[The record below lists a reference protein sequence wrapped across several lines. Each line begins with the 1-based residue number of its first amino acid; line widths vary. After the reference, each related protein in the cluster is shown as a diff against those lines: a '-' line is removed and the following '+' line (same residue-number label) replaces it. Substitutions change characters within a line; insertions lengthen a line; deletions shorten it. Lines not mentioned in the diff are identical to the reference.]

1 MRVFFAFELNNEDKE
16 YIHIIQNKMKATVN
30 SGNFTEK
37 NNFHITLRFI
47 GEINEEKIGSLLEV
61 LDDIAAN
68 AKPLVFNLNKIGM
81 FDKKGKK
88 TIWMGSESNEVLNDI
103 YIDIEK
109 LITDKNFDKEDK
121 VFLPHITLVR
131 SARIKDCKDIELI
144 DIHKEIKISSI
155 SLMESKRVE
164 GVLRYI
170 PIANRKLI
178 GKEDS
183 CFE

>member
-16 YIHIIQNKMKATVN
+16 YMLTIQNKMKVTIN
-30 SGNFTEK
+30 SGNLTGK

-47 GEINEEKIGSLLEV
+47 GEINEEKIGSLIEV

-68 AKPLVFNLNKIGM
+68 TKPLTLNLNKIGM

-88 TIWMGSESNEVLNDI
+88 IIWIGSESNEMLNDI
-103 YIDIEK
+103 YIDLEK
-109 LITDKNFDKEDK
+109 LIINKNFKKEDK

-170 PIANRKLI
+170 PIAKRTLI
-178 GKEDS
+178 
-183 CFE
+183 